1 MKHLLRHRDSDA
13 LLDGDPVDESAGL
26 DEVAAFLS
34 DMRVEF
40 GAMPAPAP
48 RPTLAATLDGRR
60 ELRPASSG
68 PVPKP
73 TIPEPGPKVHYR
85 FKSIAAMVASGVVL
99 FGGLATAGA
108 LPGPAQRAVAD
119 VTSHLGIHLPGRTVS
134 QPASNGIGTTSSHAG
149 TTVTTPGSGHST
161 VPTTPNAGTQPTSGS
176 TTATTVPAGGA
187 TVPSAPVVSPT
198 TPSTVTVPSLPT
210 TPTLPN
216 PIPPIVGALPPL
228 GALPAIPGVTEP
240 LHDGGLLHEHRIP

>member
-13 LLDGDPVDESAGL
+13 LLDGNALDESSGL
-26 DEVAAFLS
+26 EDVAAFLS

-60 ELRPASSG
+60 ELRPASA

-73 TIPEPGPKVHYR
+73 TIPEPGPRVHYR
-85 FKSIAAMVASGVVL
+85 LKPLAAMVASGVVL

-119 VTSHLGIHLPGRTVS
+119 ATSHLGIELPGRNTPLPASSGPDAKDNHRGGTATTPTTARATVPGTPGS
-134 QPASNGIGTTSSHAG
+134 QPQPTSRS
-149 TTVTTPGSGHST
+149 TTVTTVPAAVSTIPSIPST
-161 VPTTPNAGTQPTSGS
+161 VPAPGLPTPP
-176 TTATTVPAGGA
+176 TVP
-187 TVPSAPVVSPT
+187 VPT
-198 TPSTVTVPSLPT
+198 
-210 TPTLPN
+210 
-216 PIPPIVGALPPL
+216 I
-228 GALPAIPGVTEP
+228 GALPALGPLGSIPGLTEP
-240 LHDGGLLHEHRIP
+240 TSNGGLLHPHRIP